1 MFKHVLA
8 HTQNEMVS
16 LSPLSP
22 HHPSPIQ
29 NGMLPLLYLL
39 DIGPLLGICLLNMLN
54 I

>member
-1 MFKHVLA
+1 MHGLT

-16 LSPLSP
+16 LSLSP
-22 HHPSPIQ
+22 LPSPIQ

-39 DIGPLLGICLLNMLN
+39 DIGLLLGIRLLNILN